1 MLRVLNLLESRKIN
15 IPGIL
20 FILVACNCFAV
31 LQGYAEV
38 NENKLL
44 LVRGEDHYPPYEF
57 LDDEG
62 YPAGFNVDIMKAVA
76 EVMGLKLD
84 IQLRPWS
91 MVREDI
97 EAGKIDISI
106 GMFRTAEREKLV
118 DFSTPY
124 NVVSY
129 ALFIRK
135 GVAISS
141 LKDLSYRD
149 IVVQNGDFAH
159 DYLIKQGL
167 DHNLVLVENME
178 DALRKLASGRYDCAI
193 ISKLYGL
200 YIVKGYNLSNIES
213 VDLQIESL
221 ENCFA
226 VAKGNLALLSQLNE
240 GLSII
245 KATGRYEELYRKWF
259 SIYEDRLFTRE
270 VLKYVVWLVTP
281 LGILLIGVGCWSWFL
296 KRQVFLKTKELREE
310 LSERKRAELE
320 LKKSHELLRELTMHL
335 HMAREEERGQI
346 AREVHDELGQ
356 IFTALQLDLYYMKQ
370 KYPQKKGPLIDKMDN
385 MLKLIDSTCVMIQEI
400 STRLRPRLLD
410 HLGLIAAM
418 EWYLEDYERRTG
430 IKCIFKTNSEK
441 LNLEENLSIT
451 IFRIFQEALT
461 NVARHA
467 KAKTVSINLREKN
480 NVLLL
485 TIKDNGKGI
494 TQEQISNPKSIGLI
508 GMRERLSP
516 WQGRFEI
523 SGVPNRGTTLIIE
536 LALDKITAAR

>member
-1 MLRVLNLLESRKIN
+1 
-15 IPGIL
+15 
-20 FILVACNCFAV
+20 
-31 LQGYAEV
+31 
-38 NENKLL
+38 
-44 LVRGEDHYPPYEF
+44 
-57 LDDEG
+57 
-62 YPAGFNVDIMKAVA
+62 
-76 EVMGLKLD
+76 
-84 IQLRPWS
+84 
-91 MVREDI
+91 
-97 EAGKIDISI
+97 
-106 GMFRTAEREKLV
+106 
-118 DFSTPY
+118 
-124 NVVSY
+124 
-129 ALFIRK
+129 
-135 GVAISS
+135 
-141 LKDLSYRD
+141 
-149 IVVQNGDFAH
+149 
-159 DYLIKQGL
+159 
-167 DHNLVLVENME
+167 
-178 DALRKLASGRYDCAI
+178 
-193 ISKLYGL
+193 
-200 YIVKGYNLSNIES
+200 
-213 VDLQIESL
+213 
-221 ENCFA
+221 
-226 VAKGNLALLSQLNE
+226 
-240 GLSII
+240 
-245 KATGRYEELYRKWF
+245 
-259 SIYEDRLFTRE
+259 
-270 VLKYVVWLVTP
+270 
-281 LGILLIGVGCWSWFL
+281 
-296 KRQVFLKTKELREE
+296 
-310 LSERKRAELE
+310 
-320 LKKSHELLRELTMHL
+320 
-335 HMAREEERGQI
+335 
-346 AREVHDELGQ
+346 
-356 IFTALQLDLYYMKQ
+356 MKQ